1 MLANFSLQFILD
13 RGTNLSKV
21 KHKIKYF
28 AKTLVRKVEIGTTT
42 AKIKENTE
50 IHTKKIVLKIEE
62 KSEIELNKQLFGEE
76 RSAKRK

>member
-1 MLANFSLQFILD
+1 M
-13 RGTNLSKV
+13 SKV

-42 AKIKENTE
+42 TKIKENTE

-62 KSEIELNKQLFGEE
+62 KSEMELKNNYLEKKEVQNGNNV
-76 RSAKRK
+76 